1 MWAPGVVGFT
11 ETSALG
17 IAGVTWDLM
26 RIEAGCGEKKKKKS
40 ESSSNFILGR
50 ILHHLSQG
58 RKKLIMAARARTNTF
73 KT

>member
-26 RIEAGCGEKKKKKS
+26 RIEAGCGEKKKKK
-40 ESSSNFILGR
+40 
-50 ILHHLSQG
+50 
-58 RKKLIMAARARTNTF
+58 K
-73 KT
+73 